1 MCGPLGRG
9 IHMSFILSR
18 RAVCP
23 HTAEKKRAD
32 SASSSDRKSPAVTA
46 RLFLCVLC
54 VRRERK
60 SHKEGKFLWMML
72 YYPAKLAES

>member
-9 IHMSFILSR
+9 THMSFILSR
-18 RAVCP
+18 RARCALTSP
-23 HTAEKKRAD
+23 CKS

>member
-23 HTAEKKRAD
+23 HIALQS

>member
-23 HTAEKKRAD
+23 HAPYKS

>member
-23 HTAEKKRAD
+23 HVSLQKQRILQRQKKPGPMAGVF
-32 SASSSDRKSPAVTA
+32 P
-46 RLFLCVLC
+46 CVC

-60 SHKEGKFLWMML
+60 SHQEVLFLWMML